1 MPLPFLSE
9 ETFHFKK
16 FLREPMSYRVRVTQ
30 VRSSIGWPRQQKETL
45 RALGLRHRGHTVE
58 KEVNLSIL
66 GMLKKVAHLVKIERV

>member
-1 MPLPFLSE
+1 
-9 ETFHFKK
+9 
-16 FLREPMSYRVRVTQ
+16 

>member
-1 MPLPFLSE
+1 
-9 ETFHFKK
+9 
-16 FLREPMSYRVRVTQ
+16 MSYRVRVTQ

-58 KEVNLSIL
+58 KEVNLPIL